1 MLEVIGLRKSFGET
15 VAVKNATFS
24 VGHGMCYGLLGP
36 NGAGKTTA
44 ISIITGTVDADGG
57 KVLLDGEQVS
67 TDNPGPKRKIGYV
80 PQDIALYMEISALD
94 NLRFFGSLYGLSGQ
108 HLENRIEYGLELT
121 GLSDRAKEPISNYS
135 GGMKRRLNIVAGLL
149 HEPDLIVLDEPTVG
163 VDPQSR
169 NAIFD
174 ALETLTAAGKTLLY
188 TTHYMEEVE
197 RLCQRVAIMDNGV
210 VVAEE
215 SLAGMRKL
223 LPQSNEVTVELEST
237 PSSTID
243 ALPGSI
249 THKLDGATL
258 TVEVLDLTR
267 DLPRVLLAL
276 ADLGLR
282 YQSVQTREGTLE
294 EVFLHLTG
302 RSLRD

>member
-1 MLEVIGLRKSFGET
+1 VLEVIALRKCFGET
-15 VAVKNATFS
+15 IAVKDATFC
-24 VGHGMCYGLLGP
+24 VGRGVCYGLLGP
-36 NGAGKTTA
+36 NGAGKTTT
-44 ISIITGTVDADGG
+44 ISIITGTVNADGG
-57 KVLLDGEQVS
+57 KVLIDGELVS
-67 TDNPGPKRKIGYV
+67 SDNPGPKRKVGYV
-80 PQDIALYMEISALD
+80 PQEIALYAEISAID
-94 NLRFFGSLYGLSGQ
+94 NLRFFGALYGLRGQ

-121 GLSDRAKEPISNYS
+121 GLSDRAKEPVAVYS
-135 GGMKRRLNIVAGLL
+135 GGMKRRLNIAAALL
-149 HEPDLIVLDEPTVG
+149 HEPDLIILDEPTAG

-174 ALETLTAAGKTLLY
+174 ALTELVSSGKTLLY

-197 RLCQRVAIMDNGV
+197 RLCQRVAIMDHGS

-223 LPQSNEVTVELEST
+223 LPQSNEVVVELEHAPPNLIAS
-237 PSSTID
+237 
-243 ALPGSI
+243 LPGAIS
-249 THKLDGATL
+249 HALDGATL
-258 TVEVLDLTR
+258 TLEIEDLNR
-267 DLPRVLLAL
+267 DLPRALLAL

-302 RSLRD
+302 RRLRD